1 MQANVQNVRF
11 AIDKTKGFPVLHDDG
26 LADLS
31 FGRRGMSIVVNL
43 AAASQAQLS
52 RRTGLWGR
60 TKEPTTGKDASALGG
75 YYLDPRY
82 VRVKIDRLHLRMHDT
97 RRDWMY
103 KLASPFLAA
112 RIKRQIE
119 TSIRDQIVSAIQ
131 SIDNISR
138 GISKGIFTESGE
150 TSSSFSP
157 STAAAS
163 SVI

>member
-11 AIDKTKGFPVLHDDG
+11 AIDKTKGWPVLHDDG

-31 FGRRGMSIVVNL
+31 FGRRGMTIIINL

-52 RRTGLWGR
+52 KGSGLWGR
-60 TKEPTTGKDASALGG
+60 TKQSGDTAALGG
-75 YYLDPRY
+75 FYLDPRY
-82 VRVKIDRLHLRMHDT
+82 VKVKIDRLRLHMHDT

-103 KLASPFLAA
+103 KLASPFLAS

-119 TSIRDQIVSAIQ
+119 TSIRDQIVSSIQ

-138 GISKGIFTESGE
+138 GISKGIFTDSKTEG
-150 TSSSFSP
+150 SSMWEP
-157 STAAAS
+157 STAA
-163 SVI
+163 I

>member
-1 MQANVQNVRF
+1 MQATVQNVRF

-31 FGRRGMSIVVNL
+31 FGRRGMTIIVNL

-52 RRTGLWGR
+52 KRTGLWSR
-60 TKEPTTGKDASALGG
+60 AKESMTGKDGSALGG
-75 YYLDPRY
+75 SYLDPRY
-82 VRVKIDRLHLRMHDT
+82 VRVKIDRLHLHMHDT

-119 TSIRDQIVSAIQ
+119 TSIRDQIVSIIQ

-138 GISKGIFTESGE
+138 GLSKGIFTESSE
-150 TSSSFSP
+150 NTTSRFSSA
-157 STAAAS
+157 TAAAS
-163 SVI
+163 VI